1 MKKQHIRWMIALMTV
16 ALIGLVASQVYWI
29 NHARRV
35 AQERFDQ
42 NVQDALGAVVQKLQR
57 EEVLQMVA
65 QRVQAVKADSAR
77 ARSAAPPAPERRTA
91 RVRRPTPVKRNQP
104 VRPSAP
110 GEYPGTDPYRHLAFG
125 TQYPLLPFEST
136 LFGMDAY
143 GMDGYMLTTDSLPRR
158 ISGGYTVARQQF
170 RVHTPDGTASF
181 ELYIGDDAWTTG
193 AAPAHGAMS
202 RSEWE
207 QWQRQRHVEDMV
219 QHSMQAQMQWLQRQ
233 YDSVLIAEGFGRPY
247 AVVKRGHP
255 AGPTKPRPK
264 KSVSPVPVNPV
275 AAVVPAPADSVPVS
289 QTTLKQGFEKVKNQ
303 SEIVQDVLTQ
313 LVTENRPIRERIEP
327 KLLDSLLRAE
337 LRNHQVTIPFAYG
350 VHSRDEKNVLF
361 TSNHAPDA
369 RVPANAYKATLF
381 PNDLYCVGNYL
392 YVHFPGRQH
401 AFNASFLPILGSSAV
416 LILVITGCFYAAIA
430 TILKQKKLSEMK
442 NDFINNMTHEFK
454 TPISTISLACEVLQ
468 DDDIRTQP
476 GHLKRYL
483 GIIRDEN
490 KRLGSQVEKVLQAA
504 MLDRGNIRL
513 KLTQVDVHEVIEG
526 VLQNIG
532 VQIEQRDGTVDLDL
546 QADRTVLQADEVHV
560 TNVIY
565 NLLDNANKYSP
576 DKPHITVQTRSW
588 SGGVAITVS
597 DKGIGMSREA
607 TGRIFEQFY
616 RVPTG
621 NVHNVKGFGLGLS
634 YVKKVVDLHG
644 GHIRVDSQPG
654 GGSTFEVFLPYGQG
668 TVDSEQ

>member
-16 ALIGLVASQVYWI
+16 ALVGLVASQVYWI

-42 NVQDALGAVVQKLQR
+42 NVQDALQAVVQKLQR
-57 EEVLQMVA
+57 QEVLQLVA
-65 QRVQAVKADSAR
+65 QRVQAAKADSAR
-77 ARSAAPPAPERRTA
+77 AQATPPPVRKTAKVRRPVSPRRGQSVAPPAP
-91 RVRRPTPVKRNQP
+91 
-104 VRPSAP
+104 
-110 GEYPGTDPYRHLAFG
+110 GETTGMDPYRHLALG
-125 TQYPLLPFEST
+125 PEYPLLPFEPAF
-136 LFGMDAY
+136 FGMD
-143 GMDGYMLTTDSLPRR
+143 GFMLTVDSLPLRTSHDYG
-158 ISGGYTVARQQF
+158 ISSRQQF
-170 RVHTPDGTASF
+170 RLETPGGTASF
-181 ELYIGDDAWTTG
+181 ELYIDNGAWPHETT
-193 AAPAHGAMS
+193 PVYESMS
-202 RSEWE
+202 RAEWE
-207 QWQRQRHVEDMV
+207 QWQRQRQVETMV
-219 QHSMQAQMQWLQRQ
+219 QHSLRAQMQWMQRQ
-233 YDSVLIAEGFGRPY
+233 YDSVLLTEGFGRPY
-247 AVVKRGHP
+247 AVPKRSHP
-255 AGPTKPRPK
+255 AVRTASRQKAKATTPA
-264 KSVSPVPVNPV
+264 PVNPV
-275 AAVVPAPADSVPVS
+275 AAVVPAPVPADSAPVS
-289 QTTLKQGFEKVKNQ
+289 QTDLKQRFEKVKNQ
-303 SEIVQDVLTQ
+303 SEIVQDVLMQ
-313 LVTENRPIRERIEP
+313 LVTENRPLRERINGD
-327 KLLDSLLRAE
+327 LLDSLLRAE
-337 LRNHQVTIPFAYG
+337 LRNHQVHIPFVYG
-350 VHSRDEKNVLF
+350 VQGRDEKKVLF
-361 TSNHAPDA
+361 ASSHAPDA
-369 RVPANAYKATLF
+369 RVPATAYKATLF

-392 YVHFPGRQH
+392 FVHFPGRKH

-468 DDDIRTQP
+468 DEDIRTQP

-513 KLTQVDVHEVIEG
+513 KLTGVDVHEVIEG
-526 VLQNIG
+526 VLHNIG
-532 VQIEQRDGTVDLDL
+532 VLIEQRDGTIDLDL
-546 QADRTVLQADEVHV
+546 QADRTAIQADEVHV

-607 TGRIFEQFY
+607 TSRIFEQFY

-634 YVKKVVDLHG
+634 YVKKIVDLHG

-654 GGSTFEVFLPYGQG
+654 GGSTFEVFLPY
-668 TVDSEQ
+668 EQNRVG

>member
-1 MKKQHIRWMIALMTV
+1 MKKQHIRWMIILMTV

-42 NVQDALGAVVQKLQR
+42 NVQDALAAVVQKLQR

-65 QRVQAVKADSAR
+65 QRVQAAKADSAR
-77 ARSAAPPAPERRTA
+77 ARSAATPVPEHRTA

-104 VRPSAP
+104 VRQPAP
-110 GEYPGTDPYRHLAFG
+110 GEYPGTDPYRHLVLG
-125 TQYPLLPFEST
+125 KEYPLFPFEPA

-143 GMDGYMLTTDSLPRR
+143 MMTMDSLPLRTHKD
-158 ISGGYTVARQQF
+158 YTVARQQF
-170 RVHTPDGTASF
+170 RVETPGGITSF
-181 ELYIGDDAWTTG
+181 ELYIGDEAWPAG
-193 AAPAHGAMS
+193 EAPAYEAMS

-219 QHSMQAQMQWLQRQ
+219 QHSLQAQMQWLQRQ
-233 YDSVLIAEGFGRPY
+233 HDSLLITQGFGRPY
-247 AVVKRGHP
+247 AAPKRGHP
-255 AGPTKPRPK
+255 AGPTASRQK
-264 KSVSPVPVNPV
+264 KAVAHAPVNP
-275 AAVVPAPADSVPVS
+275 AAVMPAPADSVPVS
-289 QTTLKQGFEKVKNQ
+289 KTTLKQGFEKVKKQ

-313 LVTENRPIRERIEP
+313 LVTENRPIRERIAP
-327 KLLDSLLRAE
+327 QLLDSLLRVE

-361 TSNHAPDA
+361 TSSHAPDA
-369 RVPANAYKATLF
+369 RVPASAYKATLF

-468 DDDIRTQP
+468 DEDIRTQP
-476 GHLKRYL
+476 GHMKRYL

-526 VLQNIG
+526 VLHNIG

-546 QADRTVLQADEVHV
+546 QADRTAIQADEVHV

-565 NLLDNANKYSP
+565 NLLDNANKYSL

-607 TGRIFEQFY
+607 MGRIFEQFY

-634 YVKKVVDLHG
+634 YVKKIVDLHG

-654 GGSTFEVFLPYGQG
+654 GGSTFEVFLPYQ
-668 TVDSEQ
+668 QII

>member
-65 QRVQAVKADSAR
+65 QRVQAAKVDSAR
-77 ARSAAPPAPERRTA
+77 ARSAATPAPERRTA

-104 VRPSAP
+104 VRPPAP
-110 GEYPGTDPYRHLAFG
+110 GEYPGTDPYRHLVFG
-125 TQYPLLPFEST
+125 TEYPLLPFEPA

-143 GMDGYMLTTDSLPRR
+143 TLTMDSLPLRTPN
-158 ISGGYTVARQQF
+158 GYTVARQQF
-170 RVHTPDGTASF
+170 RVETSAGTASF
-181 ELYIGDDAWTTG
+181 ELYIGDDVWTTG
-193 AAPAHGAMS
+193 EAPAHEAMS
-202 RSEWE
+202 RAEWE
-207 QWQRQRHVEDMV
+207 QWQRQRQVEDMV
-219 QHSMQAQMQWLQRQ
+219 QHSLQAQMQWLQRQ
-233 YDSVLIAEGFGRPY
+233 YDSALITESFGRPY
-247 AVVKRGHP
+247 AVPKRGHP
-255 AGPTKPRPK
+255 AARKASGQK
-264 KSVSPVPVNPV
+264 KGAARVPVNPV
-275 AAVVPAPADSVPVS
+275 SAVVPAPADSVPVS
-289 QTTLKQGFEKVKNQ
+289 PTALKQNFEKVKKQ
-303 SEIVQDVLTQ
+303 SEIVQDVFTE
-313 LVTENRPIRERIEP
+313 LVTENRPIRERIKP
-327 KLLDSLLRAE
+327 QLLDSLLRTE
-337 LRNHQVTIPFAYG
+337 LQNRQVTIPFAYG
-350 VHSRDEKNVLF
+350 VQSRDEKNVIF
-361 TSNHAPDA
+361 TSSHAPDA
-369 RVPANAYKATLF
+369 GVPANAYKATLF

-401 AFNASFLPILGSSAV
+401 AFNASFVPILGSSAV
-416 LILVITGCFYAAIA
+416 LILVITGCFYAAVA

-513 KLTQVDVHEVIEG
+513 KLTEVDVHEVIEG

-532 VQIEQRDGTVDLDL
+532 VQIEQREGTVDLDL
-546 QADRTVLQADEVHV
+546 AADRTAIQADEVHV

-576 DKPHITVQTRSW
+576 GKPHITVKTRSW

-597 DKGIGMSREA
+597 DKGIGISREA

-634 YVKKVVDLHG
+634 YVKKIVDLHG

-654 GGSTFEVFLPYGQG
+654 GGSTFEVFLPYG
-668 TVDSEQ
+668 

>member
-42 NVQDALGAVVQKLQR
+42 NVQDALQAVVQKLQR

-65 QRVQAVKADSAR
+65 QRVQAAKADSAR
-77 ARSAAPPAPERRTA
+77 IHSTPEPAPVRKTA
-91 RVRRPTPVKRNQP
+91 RVRRPATGKRGQTAPSPV
-104 VRPSAP
+104 P
-110 GEYPGTDPYRHLAFG
+110 GESAWEDPYHRLVFG
-125 TQYPLLPFEST
+125 PAYPFHSFESL
-136 LFGMDAY
+136 LFGVDDFTLA
-143 GMDGYMLTTDSLPRR
+143 TDSLPRGASR
-158 ISGGYTVARQQF
+158 NYAVTRQQF
-170 RVHTPDGTASF
+170 RLETPGGTTSF
-181 ELYIGDDAWTTG
+181 ELFFDDGGWESG
-193 AAPAHGAMS
+193 AAPAYQTMS
-202 RSEWE
+202 RQEWA
-207 QWQRQRHVEDMV
+207 QWQRQRQVEEMV

-233 YDSVLIAEGFGRPY
+233 YDSVLITEGFGRPY
-247 AVVKRGHP
+247 AAPKRAHP
-255 AGPTKPRPK
+255 AGRTVPRQK
-264 KSVSPVPVNPV
+264 KAVAPAPVNPV
-275 AAVVPAPADSVPVS
+275 AAVVSALADSVPVS
-289 QTTLKQGFEKVKNQ
+289 QTTLKQGFEKVKKQ

-327 KLLDSLLRAE
+327 GLLDSLLRAE
-337 LRNHQVTIPFAYG
+337 LRNHQVSIPFAYG
-350 VHSRDEKNVLF
+350 VHSRDEKNAIL
-361 TSNHAPDA
+361 TSSHAPDA
-369 RVPANAYKATLF
+369 GVPASAYKATLF

-392 YVHFPGRQH
+392 FVHFPGRRH

-468 DDDIRTQP
+468 DEDIRTQP
-476 GHLKRYL
+476 GHLRRYL

-513 KLTQVDVHEVIEG
+513 KLTEVDVHEVIEG

-532 VQIEQRDGTVDLDL
+532 VQIEQREGTVDLDL
-546 QADRTVLQADEVHV
+546 AADRTAILADEVHV

-576 DKPHITVQTRSW
+576 DKPHITVKTRSW

-597 DKGIGMSREA
+597 DQGIGMSREA
-607 TGRIFEQFY
+607 TARIFEQFY

-634 YVKKVVDLHG
+634 YVKRIVDLHG
-644 GHIRVDSQPG
+644 GHVRVDSQPG
-654 GGSTFEVFLPYGQG
+654 GGSTFEVFLPYQS
-668 TVDSEQ
+668 TI

>member
-16 ALIGLVASQVYWI
+16 ALVGLVASQVYWI

-42 NVQDALGAVVQKLQR
+42 NVQDALQAVVQKLQR
-57 EEVLQMVA
+57 QEVLQMVA
-65 QRVQAVKADSAR
+65 LRVQAAKADSAR
-77 ARSAAPPAPERRTA
+77 AQSAPAPVRKTA
-91 RVRRPTPVKRNQP
+91 RVQRPAPARRGEAVAPPT
-104 VRPSAP
+104 P
-110 GEYPGTDPYRHLAFG
+110 GEYAGTDPYRYLALG
-125 TQYPLLPFEST
+125 PEYPLLPFERA
-136 LFGMDAY
+136 LFGMD
-143 GMDGYMLTTDSLPRR
+143 GLMLTMDSLPLRTSQDYG
-158 ISGGYTVARQQF
+158 IARQQF
-170 RVHTPDGTASF
+170 RLETPGGTASF
-181 ELYIGDDAWTTG
+181 EFYIDNGAWPRETT
-193 AAPAHGAMS
+193 PVYETMS
-202 RSEWE
+202 RAEWE
-207 QWQRQRHVEDMV
+207 QWQRQRQVEDMV
-219 QHSMQAQMQWLQRQ
+219 QHSLREQMRWMQRQ
-233 YDSVLIAEGFGRPY
+233 HDSLLLAEGFVRPY
-247 AVVKRGHP
+247 AAHKRSHP
-255 AGPTKPRPK
+255 AVRTASRQKAK
-264 KSVSPVPVNPV
+264 KLAPAPVNPV
-275 AAVVPAPADSVPVS
+275 AAVVPNPVPVPADSVPVS
-289 QTTLKQGFEKVKNQ
+289 RTDLKQNFERVKKQ
-303 SEIVQDVLTQ
+303 SEIVQDVLMQ
-313 LVTENRPIRERIEP
+313 LVTENRPLRERINGD
-327 KLLDSLLRAE
+327 LLDSLLRTE
-337 LRNHQVTIPFAYG
+337 LRNHQLNIPFVYG
-350 VHSRDEKNVLF
+350 VQGRDEKKVLF
-361 TSNHAPDA
+361 ASSHAPDA
-369 RVPANAYKATLF
+369 RVPASAYKATLF

-392 YVHFPGRQH
+392 FVHFPGRKH

-468 DDDIRTQP
+468 DEDIRTQP

-513 KLTQVDVHEVIEG
+513 KLTGVDVHEVIEG

-532 VQIEQRDGTVDLDL
+532 VQIEQRDGTIDLDL
-546 QADRTVLQADEVHV
+546 QADRTAIQADEVHV

-607 TGRIFEQFY
+607 TSRIFEQFY

-634 YVKKVVDLHG
+634 YVKKIVDLHG

-654 GGSTFEVFLPYGQG
+654 GGSTFEVFLPYEQR
-668 TVDSEQ
+668 TVNSNQ

>member
-16 ALIGLVASQVYWI
+16 ALVGLVASQVYWI

-42 NVQDALGAVVQKLQR
+42 NVQDALQAVVQKLQR
-57 EEVLQMVA
+57 QEVLQLVA
-65 QRVQAVKADSAR
+65 QRVQAAKADSAR
-77 ARSAAPPAPERRTA
+77 AQSAPVRKTA
-91 RVRRPTPVKRNQP
+91 RVRRPVPAPRGKAVAP
-104 VRPSAP
+104 PAP
-110 GEYPGTDPYRHLAFG
+110 GEYAGMDPYRHLALG
-125 TQYPLLPFEST
+125 PEYPLLPFESA
-136 LFGMDAY
+136 LFGMD
-143 GMDGYMLTTDSLPRR
+143 GFMLTMDSLPLRT
-158 ISGGYTVARQQF
+158 SQHYGVARQQF
-170 RVHTPDGTASF
+170 RLETPDGSASF
-181 ELYIGDDAWTTG
+181 ELYIDNGAWPQETN
-193 AAPAHGAMS
+193 PAYEVMS
-202 RSEWE
+202 RAEWE
-207 QWQRQRHVEDMV
+207 QWQRQRQVQDMV
-219 QHSMQAQMQWLQRQ
+219 QHSLREQMRWMQRQ
-233 YDSVLIAEGFGRPY
+233 HDSLLLAEGFGQPY
-247 AVVKRGHP
+247 AVPKRSQP
-255 AGPTKPRPK
+255 AVRTASRQKAK
-264 KSVSPVPVNPV
+264 KTAPASVNPV
-275 AAVVPAPADSVPVS
+275 AAVVPNPAPVPADSVPVS
-289 QTTLKQGFEKVKNQ
+289 RTDLKQRFEKVKNQ
-303 SEIVQDVLTQ
+303 SEIVHDVLTE
-313 LVTENRPIRERIEP
+313 LVSENRPLRERINGD
-327 KLLDSLLRAE
+327 LLDSLLRAE
-337 LRNHQVTIPFAYG
+337 LRNHQVNIPFVYG
-350 VHSRDEKNVLF
+350 VQGRDEKKVLF
-361 TSNHAPDA
+361 ASSHAPDA
-369 RVPANAYKATLF
+369 RVPASAYKATLF

-392 YVHFPGRQH
+392 FVHFPGRKH

-430 TILKQKKLSEMK
+430 TILKQKKLSVMK

-468 DDDIRTQP
+468 DEDIRTQP

-513 KLTQVDVHEVIEG
+513 KLTEVDVHEVIEG

-532 VQIEQRDGTVDLDL
+532 VQIEQRDGTIDLDL
-546 QADRTVLQADEVHV
+546 QADRTAIQADEVHV

-576 DKPHITVQTRSW
+576 DKPHITVKTRSW

-607 TGRIFEQFY
+607 TSRIFEQFY

-634 YVKKVVDLHG
+634 YVKKIVDLHG

-654 GGSTFEVFLPYGQG
+654 AGSTFEVFLPYKSN
-668 TVDSEQ
+668 DSIV

>member
-16 ALIGLVASQVYWI
+16 ALVGLVASQVYWI

-42 NVQDALGAVVQKLQR
+42 NVQDALQAVVQKLQR
-57 EEVLQMVA
+57 QEVLQMVA
-65 QRVQAVKADSAR
+65 QRVQAAKADSAR
-77 ARSAAPPAPERRTA
+77 AQAAQAPDRKTA
-91 RVRRPTPVKRNQP
+91 RVRRPTRPRRPQP
-104 VRPSAP
+104 AAP
-110 GEYPGTDPYRHLAFG
+110 PATGEYAGTDPYHHLALG
-125 TQYPLLPFEST
+125 PEYPLLPFERA
-136 LFGMDAY
+136 LFGMD
-143 GMDGYMLTTDSLPRR
+143 GFMHTMDSLPLRTAR
-158 ISGGYTVARQQF
+158 DYGVARQQF
-170 RVHTPDGTASF
+170 RLETPGGTASF
-181 ELYIGDDAWTTG
+181 EFYIDDGAWPHETT
-193 AAPAHGAMS
+193 PVYETMS
-202 RSEWE
+202 RAEWE
-207 QWQRQRHVEDMV
+207 QWQRQRQVETMV
-219 QHSMQAQMQWLQRQ
+219 QHSLREQMQWLQRQ
-233 YDSVLIAEGFGRPY
+233 HDSLLLAQGFGRPY
-247 AVVKRGHP
+247 AVLKRSHP
-255 AGPTKPRPK
+255 SVHTASRQKAKTAAPAPVAG
-264 KSVSPVPVNPV
+264 NPV
-275 AAVVPAPADSVPVS
+275 AAVVPTSADSVPVS
-289 QTTLKQGFEKVKNQ
+289 RTALKQNFEKVKKQ

-313 LVTENRPIRERIEP
+313 LVTENRPIRERINADM
-327 KLLDSLLRAE
+327 LDSLLRTE
-337 LRNHQVTIPFAYG
+337 FRNHQVTIPFVYG
-350 VHSRDEKNVLF
+350 VHSRDEKNVIF

-369 RVPANAYKATLF
+369 GVPASAYKATLF

-392 YVHFPGRQH
+392 FVHFPGRKH

-430 TILKQKKLSEMK
+430 IILKQKKLSEMK

-468 DDDIRTQP
+468 DEDIRTQP

-513 KLTQVDVHEVIEG
+513 KLSEVDVHEVIEG
-526 VLQNIG
+526 VLQNIA
-532 VQIEQRDGTVDLDL
+532 VQIEQRDGTINLDL
-546 QADRTVLQADEVHV
+546 QADRTTIQADEVHV

-576 DKPHITVQTRSW
+576 DQPHITVQTRSW

-607 TGRIFEQFY
+607 TSRIFEQFY

-621 NVHNVKGFGLGLS
+621 NIHNVKGFGLGLS
-634 YVKKVVDLHG
+634 YVKKIVDLHG

-654 GGSTFEVFLPYGQG
+654 SGSTFEVFLPY
-668 TVDSEQ
+668 EQNRVS